1 MDESLRRPTENRSDR
16 IILLAFLTV
25 LKQLFYSQDFKLE
38 NEILFSLQ
46 LDYGMIFHR
55 VNLGGL
61 YLVDLAS

>member
-1 MDESLRRPTENRSDR
+1 MRNVIKYLY
-16 IILLAFLTV
+16 
-25 LKQLFYSQDFKLE
+25 FYSQDFKLE